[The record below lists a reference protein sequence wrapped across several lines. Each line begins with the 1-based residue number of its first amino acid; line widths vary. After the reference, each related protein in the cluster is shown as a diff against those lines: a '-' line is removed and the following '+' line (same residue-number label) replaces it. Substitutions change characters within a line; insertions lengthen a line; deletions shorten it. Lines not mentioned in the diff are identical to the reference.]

1 VDQQSQEDI
10 PAEVRDVW
18 IAAIKATAGY
28 FVEQTKLNVNPFA
41 GIKVRKDDPSATKEN
56 KVEPRT
62 PPRKGF
68 NENEAR
74 IILTA
79 TLATPSHLTSA
90 EMKAA
95 KRWLPGSAPTAAP
108 ARTS

>member
-1 VDQQSQEDI
+1 M
-10 PAEVRDVW
+10 W